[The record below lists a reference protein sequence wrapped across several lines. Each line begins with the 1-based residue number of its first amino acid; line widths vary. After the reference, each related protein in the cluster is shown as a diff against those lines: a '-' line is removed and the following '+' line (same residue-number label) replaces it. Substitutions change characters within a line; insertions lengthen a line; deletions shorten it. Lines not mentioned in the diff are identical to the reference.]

1 MREWSIP
8 REGPL
13 SLCIAADARLTTPD
27 YLDDQ
32 IWELALVGGDPP
44 ALSIQTTYG
53 LRARSMRIFPGFHWG
68 ESAVVHPDHFFAP
81 MVVRAFLPNYIR
93 VACSPFEDLEVEA
106 EYWVPDSKCLAGRFT
121 YFNRGVDVR
130 RAELRLH
137 ALLQPGENP
146 QVMDEQLIQGVTVL
160 SGRTASI
167 EPVVFL
173 SGGAVRKQTTF
184 PSLAV
189 STRLDPGEQKSWLW
203 VHAAYESHAQSFEV
217 AREIAAKSW
226 DAEIARL
233 EMDAASIVD
242 IETGDEDWDAAMAFA
257 QKDALM
263 GYVGPTR
270 HLPNASLV
278 QTRRP
283 DRGYSPRGDGSD
295 VHVHWAGSSVAQTY
309 TSLLQVLPIAPELAT
324 GMIKNFI
331 AAGRVDGGID
341 WSPGLAGQRNGM
353 LALPLLAT
361 LAWKIFL
368 HTESRAFLEEA
379 FVPLLAFVDVWFD
392 SDHDGDGDGHPEW
405 TNTTQSAF
413 DDIPSFVR
421 WRPWGQG
428 VDISLAETPDL
439 ASYLFRECQA
449 LRDMAELLDR
459 TELVPE
465 IEMRMSHLRDSLDIA
480 WSENES
486 VYHHMDRD
494 LHVSPRGLRL
504 GRRKGPFNL
513 QVDRTFEP
521 AVHVL
526 VRSIGEEGL
535 SHAVKIFIHGRG
547 RSGRKRIEKLTERD
561 FQWFWEFGTA
571 TSQKQYTEIERIEVA
586 GLSKEFE
593 TELRVADFTRQDQTL
608 LLPLWAGI
616 PTSDRAD
623 QLVRKALLDEE
634 RFWRPYGIPSCS
646 AKDAAYAQGPAEG
659 AGGVWLFWNTLLGEG
674 LVEYGYR
681 REAAVLVER
690 LMANVVQS
698 LKVDKAFRESYHAE
712 QAEGFGDLHHQW
724 GVFPVSLF
732 LDTLGVRLISP
743 YKVWLRPSNPFP
755 WPVVVRWRGLKLEC
769 FATHTLV
776 TFPNG
781 QSIKIEGDESQFV
794 EQC

>member
-1 MREWSIP
+1 MREWSIS

-32 IWELALVGGDPP
+32 IWELSLAGGDPP

-53 LRARSMRIFPGFHWG
+53 LRARNMRIFPGFGWG

-81 MVVRAFLPNYIR
+81 PVVRAFLPNYIR
-93 VACSPFEDLEVEA
+93 ISCSPFEDVEVEA
-106 EYWVPDSKCLAGRFT
+106 EYWVANSKCLAGRFT
-121 YFNRGVDVR
+121 LFNRGVDVR
-130 RAELRLH
+130 RAALRLH

-146 QVMDEQLIQGVTVL
+146 QVMDEQQIQGASVL

-167 EPVVFL
+167 EPLVFL
-173 SGGAVRKQTTF
+173 SGGAVREQTTF
-184 PSLAV
+184 PSLMV
-189 STRLDPGEQKSWLW
+189 SERLAPGEQKSWLW
-203 VHAAYESHAQSFEV
+203 VHAAYESHERSFTA
-217 AREIAAKSW
+217 ARELAARSW

-233 EMDAASIVD
+233 EMAAASIVD
-242 IETGDEDWDAAMAFA
+242 IETGDEDWDAALAFA

-270 HLPNASLV
+270 RLPNASLV
-278 QTRRP
+278 LTRQP

-295 VHVHWAGSSVAQTY
+295 VHVQWAGGSVAQSY
-309 TSLLQVLPIAPELAT
+309 LNLLQVLPIAPELAK
-324 GMIKNFI
+324 GIVKNFI
-331 AAGRVDGGID
+331 AAGRVEGGID

-353 LALPLLAT
+353 LAMPLLAS

-368 HTESRAFLEEA
+368 HTDDRAFLEA
-379 FVPLLAFVDVWFD
+379 VFVPLLAFVDVWFD
-392 SDHDGDGDGHPEW
+392 SEHDRDGDGHPEW

-421 WRPWGQG
+421 WRQWGQG

-449 LRDMAELLDR
+449 LRDMAEILDR
-459 TELVPE
+459 GELVPE
-465 IEMRMSHLRDSLDIA
+465 IETRMACIRDSLENA
-480 WSENES
+480 WSAKES
-486 VYHHMDRD
+486 IYHHMDRD

-504 GRRKGPFNL
+504 GRRKGAFNL
-513 QVDRTFEP
+513 QVERTFDP
-521 AVHVL
+521 AVRLL

-535 SHAVKIFIHGRG
+535 SHAVKIFIHGQG
-547 RSGRKRIEKLTERD
+547 RHGRKRIEKLNERN

-571 TSQKQYTEIERIEVA
+571 TSEKHYTEIERIEVA

-593 TELRVADFTRQDQTL
+593 TELRVVDFTRQDQTL
-608 LLPLWAGI
+608 LLPIWAGI
-616 PTSDRAD
+616 PSPERAD
-623 QLVRKALLDEE
+623 QLVRKTLLDEG
-634 RFWRPYGIPSCS
+634 RFWRPFGIPSCS
-646 AKDAAYAQGPAEG
+646 AKDKAYPQGPAEG
-659 AGGVWLFWNTLLGEG
+659 AGGVWMFWNSLLGEG

-690 LMANVVQS
+690 LMANAVHS

-712 QAEGFGDLHHQW
+712 QAAGFGERHHQW
-724 GVFPVSLF
+724 GLFPVSFF
-732 LDTLGVRLISP
+732 LETLGVRLFSP
-743 YKVWLRPSNPFP
+743 QKVWLHPSNPFP
-755 WPVVVRWRGLKLEC
+755 WPVVIRWRGLKLEC
-769 FATHTLV
+769 FAAHTLV

-781 QSIKIEGDESQFV
+781 QRVKIDGDEPQFV